1 MASISEI
8 IPSVL
13 PHQKRPSPMSAIHEQ
28 QKFSQHQNPKDGQNA
43 IKELWDQ
50 AAKDFET
57 ICGKSLRQG
66 KVKTFDDVKTI
77 IQKDRSKPL
86 RASDTSEQDGWEK
99 AKSVGLKSLQCL
111 KLLANVAAQGASLV

>member
-1 MASISEI
+1 
-8 IPSVL
+8 
-13 PHQKRPSPMSAIHEQ
+13 MSGIHEKQ
-28 QKFSQHQNPKDGQNA
+28 QFSPDQKPKDGQNA

-50 AAKDFET
+50 AAKDFEI

-66 KVKTFDDVKTI
+66 KVKTFDDVKNI
-77 IQKDRSKPL
+77 IEKDRSKTV
-86 RASDTSEQDGWEK
+86 RASDTAERDGWEK